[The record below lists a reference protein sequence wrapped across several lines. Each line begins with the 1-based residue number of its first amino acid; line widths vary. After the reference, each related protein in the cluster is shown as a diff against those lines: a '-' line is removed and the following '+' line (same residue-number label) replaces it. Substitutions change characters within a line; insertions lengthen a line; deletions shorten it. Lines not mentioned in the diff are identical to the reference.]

1 MEDKETIN
9 ILIAQLLSKDDEIL
23 RLRNLLDDLQR
34 EQQSGNMQILSK
46 LDRALEELKS
56 MRHDNKTLSN
66 RLSRALEAK
75 SAAEEKIQELSS
87 ALEALENTRA
97 DELYEIARQKRQLY
111 GRKSEKK
118 SSLSAM
124 KQKDLKEDKDDFD
137 GSAPSAPV
145 EDLEQK
151 AAESASSEAAPRSE
165 SPSCRKDYGKQSTGA
180 ENVVVHYCDESDI
193 PSGARKIGIRE
204 WIQYSIQHQVVKH
217 VFKLVRLVDTQ
228 GNISN
233 YYQPTDKN
241 DTRRPFENVLEGYPV
256 DFELMARILVD
267 KYQYGLSLERVV
279 DRLKDAGARFNT
291 STVLAWIK
299 RHMKELCKLEEPFR
313 QLLLTPGSMLFSDE
327 TTEQVRVYNQQKGK
341 YEYRKQY
348 IWGIK
353 NPDRKIAYY
362 LYDNGSRSMKVAQ
375 KFFAGFR
382 GSVTTDG
389 YNVYKM
395 FEREDSSITRY
406 GCMAHVRRKFV
417 DALQTDHR
425 SADIINLISN
435 LYWVEADCR
444 INLLSED
451 ERRMERQKRAIPI
464 LAEIWQM
471 IKPVFEQ
478 TRGDTANLFLKAV
491 RYAVNEWEAVS
502 RYVQNGKAEIDNNP
516 AERMM
521 KPICMGRKN
530 YLFCGSELAHDFII
544 ENARAFC
551 KTFPPK
557 IRNSL
562 SGHFHLT
569 VNSSAFCR
577 AFVIFLSILSAGPVH
592 APLSA
597 PSRRFHRPQGPD
609 AGKAGPGGCHS
620 HPVPT
625 GFQPEEIGRKRKGKA
640 AHALPQR
647 QKAIV
652 DPRMGEAEQVG
663 GKGRQNRRQ
672 RRVAEGEARIAGH
685 HAPALCKGKPRR
697 QPGRHRKQ
705 QHVGG
710 AAADSVT
717 EQGHQQAACRTA
729 HAAQY
734 HAP

>member
-56 MRHDNKTLSN
+56 MRHDNKALSN

-118 SSLSAM
+118 SSLSAT

-151 AAESASSEAAPRSE
+151 AAESASSEAAPRPE

-530 YLFCGSELAHDFII
+530 YLFCGSELGVRNASMLYSII
-544 ENARAFC
+544 ETC
-551 KTFPPK
+551 KMNGLRPVKYIAEILTK
-557 IRNSL
+557 LTAGETNYMSL
-562 SGHFHLT
+562 
-569 VNSSAFCR
+569 
-577 AFVIFLSILSAGPVH
+577 
-592 APLSA
+592 
-597 PSRRFHRPQGPD
+597 
-609 AGKAGPGGCHS
+609 
-620 HPVPT
+620 
-625 GFQPEEIGRKRKGKA
+625 
-640 AHALPQR
+640 LPINNN
-647 QKAIV
+647 K
-652 DPRMGEAEQVG
+652 E
-663 GKGRQNRRQ
+663 
-672 RRVAEGEARIAGH
+672 
-685 HAPALCKGKPRR
+685 
-697 QPGRHRKQ
+697 
-705 QHVGG
+705 
-710 AAADSVT
+710 
-717 EQGHQQAACRTA
+717 
-729 HAAQY
+729 Y
-734 HAP
+734 

>member
-1 MEDKETIN
+1 MTGVQTCALTISIN

-530 YLFCGSELAHDFII
+530 YLFCGSELGAKNASMLYSII
-544 ENARAFC
+544 ETC
-551 KTFPPK
+551 KMNGLRPVKYIAEILTK
-557 IRNSL
+557 LTAGETNYMSL
-562 SGHFHLT
+562 
-569 VNSSAFCR
+569 
-577 AFVIFLSILSAGPVH
+577 
-592 APLSA
+592 
-597 PSRRFHRPQGPD
+597 
-609 AGKAGPGGCHS
+609 
-620 HPVPT
+620 
-625 GFQPEEIGRKRKGKA
+625 
-640 AHALPQR
+640 LPINNN
-647 QKAIV
+647 K
-652 DPRMGEAEQVG
+652 E
-663 GKGRQNRRQ
+663 
-672 RRVAEGEARIAGH
+672 
-685 HAPALCKGKPRR
+685 
-697 QPGRHRKQ
+697 
-705 QHVGG
+705 
-710 AAADSVT
+710 
-717 EQGHQQAACRTA
+717 
-729 HAAQY
+729 
-734 HAP
+734 

>member
-87 ALEALENTRA
+87 ALEALANTRA

-530 YLFCGSELAHDFII
+530 YLFCGSELGAKNASMLYSII
-544 ENARAFC
+544 ETC
-551 KTFPPK
+551 KMNGLRPVKYIAEILTK
-557 IRNSL
+557 LTAGETNYMSL
-562 SGHFHLT
+562 
-569 VNSSAFCR
+569 
-577 AFVIFLSILSAGPVH
+577 
-592 APLSA
+592 
-597 PSRRFHRPQGPD
+597 
-609 AGKAGPGGCHS
+609 
-620 HPVPT
+620 
-625 GFQPEEIGRKRKGKA
+625 
-640 AHALPQR
+640 LPINNN
-647 QKAIV
+647 K
-652 DPRMGEAEQVG
+652 E
-663 GKGRQNRRQ
+663 
-672 RRVAEGEARIAGH
+672 
-685 HAPALCKGKPRR
+685 
-697 QPGRHRKQ
+697 
-705 QHVGG
+705 
-710 AAADSVT
+710 
-717 EQGHQQAACRTA
+717 
-729 HAAQY
+729 
-734 HAP
+734 

>member
-124 KQKDLKEDKDDFD
+124 KQKDLKEDKGDFD

-530 YLFCGSELAHDFII
+530 YLFCGSELGAKNASMLYSII
-544 ENARAFC
+544 ETC
-551 KTFPPK
+551 KMNGLRPVKYIAEILTK
-557 IRNSL
+557 LTAGETNYMSL
-562 SGHFHLT
+562 
-569 VNSSAFCR
+569 
-577 AFVIFLSILSAGPVH
+577 
-592 APLSA
+592 
-597 PSRRFHRPQGPD
+597 
-609 AGKAGPGGCHS
+609 
-620 HPVPT
+620 
-625 GFQPEEIGRKRKGKA
+625 
-640 AHALPQR
+640 LPINNN
-647 QKAIV
+647 K
-652 DPRMGEAEQVG
+652 E
-663 GKGRQNRRQ
+663 
-672 RRVAEGEARIAGH
+672 
-685 HAPALCKGKPRR
+685 
-697 QPGRHRKQ
+697 
-705 QHVGG
+705 
-710 AAADSVT
+710 
-717 EQGHQQAACRTA
+717 
-729 HAAQY
+729 
-734 HAP
+734 

>member
-417 DALQTDHR
+417 YALQTDHR

-471 IKPVFEQ
+471 IKPVFDQ

-502 RYVQNGKAEIDNNP
+502 HYVQNGKAEIDNNT

-530 YLFCGSELAHDFII
+530 YLFCGSELGAKNASMLYSII
-544 ENARAFC
+544 ETC
-551 KTFPPK
+551 KMNGLRPVKYIAEILTK
-557 IRNSL
+557 LTAGETNYMSL
-562 SGHFHLT
+562 
-569 VNSSAFCR
+569 
-577 AFVIFLSILSAGPVH
+577 
-592 APLSA
+592 
-597 PSRRFHRPQGPD
+597 
-609 AGKAGPGGCHS
+609 
-620 HPVPT
+620 
-625 GFQPEEIGRKRKGKA
+625 
-640 AHALPQR
+640 LPINNN
-647 QKAIV
+647 K
-652 DPRMGEAEQVG
+652 E
-663 GKGRQNRRQ
+663 
-672 RRVAEGEARIAGH
+672 
-685 HAPALCKGKPRR
+685 
-697 QPGRHRKQ
+697 
-705 QHVGG
+705 
-710 AAADSVT
+710 
-717 EQGHQQAACRTA
+717 
-729 HAAQY
+729 Y
-734 HAP
+734 

>member
-1 MEDKETIN
+1 MDS
-9 ILIAQLLSKDDEIL
+9 ILDSTSSGQTCIQTCTAGGYTGKHLELLS
-23 RLRNLLDDLQR
+23 
-34 EQQSGNMQILSK
+34 
-46 LDRALEELKS
+46 A
-56 MRHDNKTLSN
+56 
-66 RLSRALEAK
+66 
-75 SAAEEKIQELSS
+75 
-87 ALEALENTRA
+87 
-97 DELYEIARQKRQLY
+97 YRQ
-111 GRKSEKK
+111 
-118 SSLSAM
+118 
-124 KQKDLKEDKDDFD
+124 
-137 GSAPSAPV
+137 
-145 EDLEQK
+145 
-151 AAESASSEAAPRSE
+151 
-165 SPSCRKDYGKQSTGA
+165 
-180 ENVVVHYCDESDI
+180 
-193 PSGARKIGIRE
+193 
-204 WIQYSIQHQVVKH
+204 
-217 VFKLVRLVDTQ
+217 
-228 GNISN
+228 
-233 YYQPTDKN
+233 N

-471 IKPVFEQ
+471 I
-478 TRGDTANLFLKAV
+478 NLF
-491 RYAVNEWEAVS
+491 
-502 RYVQNGKAEIDNNP
+502 
-516 AERMM
+516 
-521 KPICMGRKN
+521 
-530 YLFCGSELAHDFII
+530 
-544 ENARAFC
+544 
-551 KTFPPK
+551 
-557 IRNSL
+557 
-562 SGHFHLT
+562 
-569 VNSSAFCR
+569 
-577 AFVIFLSILSAGPVH
+577 
-592 APLSA
+592 
-597 PSRRFHRPQGPD
+597 
-609 AGKAGPGGCHS
+609 
-620 HPVPT
+620 
-625 GFQPEEIGRKRKGKA
+625 
-640 AHALPQR
+640 
-647 QKAIV
+647 
-652 DPRMGEAEQVG
+652 
-663 GKGRQNRRQ
+663 
-672 RRVAEGEARIAGH
+672 
-685 HAPALCKGKPRR
+685 
-697 QPGRHRKQ
+697 
-705 QHVGG
+705 
-710 AAADSVT
+710 
-717 EQGHQQAACRTA
+717 
-729 HAAQY
+729 
-734 HAP
+734 

>member
-530 YLFCGSELAHDFII
+530 YLFCGSELGAKNASMLYSII
-544 ENARAFC
+544 GTC
-551 KTFPPK
+551 KMNGLRPVKYIAEILTK
-557 IRNSL
+557 LTAGETNYMSL
-562 SGHFHLT
+562 
-569 VNSSAFCR
+569 
-577 AFVIFLSILSAGPVH
+577 
-592 APLSA
+592 
-597 PSRRFHRPQGPD
+597 
-609 AGKAGPGGCHS
+609 
-620 HPVPT
+620 
-625 GFQPEEIGRKRKGKA
+625 
-640 AHALPQR
+640 LPINNN
-647 QKAIV
+647 K
-652 DPRMGEAEQVG
+652 E
-663 GKGRQNRRQ
+663 
-672 RRVAEGEARIAGH
+672 
-685 HAPALCKGKPRR
+685 
-697 QPGRHRKQ
+697 
-705 QHVGG
+705 
-710 AAADSVT
+710 
-717 EQGHQQAACRTA
+717 
-729 HAAQY
+729 
-734 HAP
+734 

>member
-267 KYQYGLSLERVV
+267 KYKYGLSLERVV

-530 YLFCGSELAHDFII
+530 YLFCGSELGAKNASMLYSII
-544 ENARAFC
+544 ETC
-551 KTFPPK
+551 KMNGLRPVKYIAEILTK
-557 IRNSL
+557 LTAGETNYMSL
-562 SGHFHLT
+562 
-569 VNSSAFCR
+569 
-577 AFVIFLSILSAGPVH
+577 
-592 APLSA
+592 
-597 PSRRFHRPQGPD
+597 
-609 AGKAGPGGCHS
+609 
-620 HPVPT
+620 
-625 GFQPEEIGRKRKGKA
+625 
-640 AHALPQR
+640 LPINNN
-647 QKAIV
+647 K
-652 DPRMGEAEQVG
+652 E
-663 GKGRQNRRQ
+663 
-672 RRVAEGEARIAGH
+672 
-685 HAPALCKGKPRR
+685 
-697 QPGRHRKQ
+697 
-705 QHVGG
+705 
-710 AAADSVT
+710 
-717 EQGHQQAACRTA
+717 
-729 HAAQY
+729 
-734 HAP
+734 

>member
-193 PSGARKIGIRE
+193 PSGARKIGILE

-530 YLFCGSELAHDFII
+530 YLFCGSELGAKNASMLYSII
-544 ENARAFC
+544 ETC
-551 KTFPPK
+551 KMNGLRPVKYIAEILTK
-557 IRNSL
+557 LTAGETNYMSL
-562 SGHFHLT
+562 
-569 VNSSAFCR
+569 
-577 AFVIFLSILSAGPVH
+577 
-592 APLSA
+592 
-597 PSRRFHRPQGPD
+597 
-609 AGKAGPGGCHS
+609 
-620 HPVPT
+620 
-625 GFQPEEIGRKRKGKA
+625 
-640 AHALPQR
+640 LPINNN
-647 QKAIV
+647 K
-652 DPRMGEAEQVG
+652 E
-663 GKGRQNRRQ
+663 
-672 RRVAEGEARIAGH
+672 
-685 HAPALCKGKPRR
+685 
-697 QPGRHRKQ
+697 
-705 QHVGG
+705 
-710 AAADSVT
+710 
-717 EQGHQQAACRTA
+717 
-729 HAAQY
+729 
-734 HAP
+734 

>member
-34 EQQSGNMQILSK
+34 EQRSGNMQILSK

-521 KPICMGRKN
+521 KPICMGRKD
-530 YLFCGSELAHDFII
+530 YLFCGSELGAKNASMLYSII
-544 ENARAFC
+544 ETC
-551 KTFPPK
+551 KMNGLRPVKYIAEILTK
-557 IRNSL
+557 LTAGETNYMSL
-562 SGHFHLT
+562 
-569 VNSSAFCR
+569 
-577 AFVIFLSILSAGPVH
+577 
-592 APLSA
+592 
-597 PSRRFHRPQGPD
+597 
-609 AGKAGPGGCHS
+609 
-620 HPVPT
+620 
-625 GFQPEEIGRKRKGKA
+625 
-640 AHALPQR
+640 LPINNN
-647 QKAIV
+647 K
-652 DPRMGEAEQVG
+652 E
-663 GKGRQNRRQ
+663 
-672 RRVAEGEARIAGH
+672 
-685 HAPALCKGKPRR
+685 
-697 QPGRHRKQ
+697 
-705 QHVGG
+705 
-710 AAADSVT
+710 
-717 EQGHQQAACRTA
+717 
-729 HAAQY
+729 
-734 HAP
+734 

>member
-9 ILIAQLLSKDDEIL
+9 ILIAQLLSKDDENL

-56 MRHDNKTLSN
+56 MRHDNKALSN
-66 RLSRALEAK
+66 RLSQALEAK

-118 SSLSAM
+118 SSLSAT

-217 VFKLVRLVDTQ
+217 VFKLVRLVDAQ

-471 IKPVFEQ
+471 IKPVFDQ

-502 RYVQNGKAEIDNNP
+502 RYVQNGKAEIDNNT

-530 YLFCGSELAHDFII
+530 YLFCGSELGAKNASMLYSII
-544 ENARAFC
+544 ETC
-551 KTFPPK
+551 KMNGLRPVKYIAEILTK
-557 IRNSL
+557 LTAGETNYMSL
-562 SGHFHLT
+562 
-569 VNSSAFCR
+569 
-577 AFVIFLSILSAGPVH
+577 
-592 APLSA
+592 
-597 PSRRFHRPQGPD
+597 
-609 AGKAGPGGCHS
+609 
-620 HPVPT
+620 
-625 GFQPEEIGRKRKGKA
+625 
-640 AHALPQR
+640 LPINNN
-647 QKAIV
+647 K
-652 DPRMGEAEQVG
+652 E
-663 GKGRQNRRQ
+663 
-672 RRVAEGEARIAGH
+672 
-685 HAPALCKGKPRR
+685 
-697 QPGRHRKQ
+697 
-705 QHVGG
+705 
-710 AAADSVT
+710 
-717 EQGHQQAACRTA
+717 
-729 HAAQY
+729 Y
-734 HAP
+734 

>member
-34 EQQSGNMQILSK
+34 EQRSGNMQILSK

-66 RLSRALEAK
+66 RLSQALEAK

-530 YLFCGSELAHDFII
+530 YLFCGSELGAKNASMLYSII
-544 ENARAFC
+544 ETC
-551 KTFPPK
+551 KMNGLRPVKYIAEILTK
-557 IRNSL
+557 LTAGETNYMSL
-562 SGHFHLT
+562 
-569 VNSSAFCR
+569 
-577 AFVIFLSILSAGPVH
+577 
-592 APLSA
+592 
-597 PSRRFHRPQGPD
+597 
-609 AGKAGPGGCHS
+609 
-620 HPVPT
+620 
-625 GFQPEEIGRKRKGKA
+625 
-640 AHALPQR
+640 LPINNN
-647 QKAIV
+647 K
-652 DPRMGEAEQVG
+652 E
-663 GKGRQNRRQ
+663 
-672 RRVAEGEARIAGH
+672 
-685 HAPALCKGKPRR
+685 
-697 QPGRHRKQ
+697 
-705 QHVGG
+705 
-710 AAADSVT
+710 
-717 EQGHQQAACRTA
+717 
-729 HAAQY
+729 
-734 HAP
+734 

>member
-34 EQQSGNMQILSK
+34 EQRSGNMQILSK

-151 AAESASSEAAPRSE
+151 AAESASSEAAPRPE

-530 YLFCGSELAHDFII
+530 YLFCGSELGAKNASMLYSII
-544 ENARAFC
+544 ETC
-551 KTFPPK
+551 KMNGLRPVKYIAEILTK
-557 IRNSL
+557 LTAGETNYMSL
-562 SGHFHLT
+562 
-569 VNSSAFCR
+569 
-577 AFVIFLSILSAGPVH
+577 
-592 APLSA
+592 
-597 PSRRFHRPQGPD
+597 
-609 AGKAGPGGCHS
+609 
-620 HPVPT
+620 
-625 GFQPEEIGRKRKGKA
+625 
-640 AHALPQR
+640 LPINNN
-647 QKAIV
+647 K
-652 DPRMGEAEQVG
+652 E
-663 GKGRQNRRQ
+663 
-672 RRVAEGEARIAGH
+672 
-685 HAPALCKGKPRR
+685 
-697 QPGRHRKQ
+697 
-705 QHVGG
+705 
-710 AAADSVT
+710 
-717 EQGHQQAACRTA
+717 
-729 HAAQY
+729 
-734 HAP
+734 

>member
-56 MRHDNKTLSN
+56 MRHDNKALSN
-66 RLSRALEAK
+66 RLSQALEAK

-118 SSLSAM
+118 SSLSAT

-151 AAESASSEAAPRSE
+151 AAESASSEAAPRPE

-217 VFKLVRLVDTQ
+217 VFKLVRLVDAQ

-451 ERRMERQKRAIPI
+451 ERRMERQKRAVPI

-471 IKPVFEQ
+471 IKPVFDQ

-502 RYVQNGKAEIDNNP
+502 RYVQNGKAEIDNNT

-530 YLFCGSELAHDFII
+530 YLFCGSELGAKNASMLYSII
-544 ENARAFC
+544 ETC
-551 KTFPPK
+551 KMNGLRPVKYIAEILTK
-557 IRNSL
+557 LTAGETNYMSL
-562 SGHFHLT
+562 
-569 VNSSAFCR
+569 
-577 AFVIFLSILSAGPVH
+577 
-592 APLSA
+592 
-597 PSRRFHRPQGPD
+597 
-609 AGKAGPGGCHS
+609 
-620 HPVPT
+620 
-625 GFQPEEIGRKRKGKA
+625 
-640 AHALPQR
+640 LPINNN
-647 QKAIV
+647 K
-652 DPRMGEAEQVG
+652 E
-663 GKGRQNRRQ
+663 
-672 RRVAEGEARIAGH
+672 
-685 HAPALCKGKPRR
+685 
-697 QPGRHRKQ
+697 
-705 QHVGG
+705 
-710 AAADSVT
+710 
-717 EQGHQQAACRTA
+717 
-729 HAAQY
+729 Y
-734 HAP
+734 

>member
-471 IKPVFEQ
+471 IKPVFAQ
-478 TRGDTANLFLKAV
+478 TRGDTANLLLKAV

-530 YLFCGSELAHDFII
+530 YLFCGSELGAKNASMLYSII
-544 ENARAFC
+544 ETC
-551 KTFPPK
+551 KMNGLRPVKYIAEILTK
-557 IRNSL
+557 LTAGETNYMSL
-562 SGHFHLT
+562 
-569 VNSSAFCR
+569 
-577 AFVIFLSILSAGPVH
+577 
-592 APLSA
+592 
-597 PSRRFHRPQGPD
+597 
-609 AGKAGPGGCHS
+609 
-620 HPVPT
+620 
-625 GFQPEEIGRKRKGKA
+625 
-640 AHALPQR
+640 LPINNN
-647 QKAIV
+647 K
-652 DPRMGEAEQVG
+652 E
-663 GKGRQNRRQ
+663 
-672 RRVAEGEARIAGH
+672 
-685 HAPALCKGKPRR
+685 
-697 QPGRHRKQ
+697 
-705 QHVGG
+705 
-710 AAADSVT
+710 
-717 EQGHQQAACRTA
+717 
-729 HAAQY
+729 
-734 HAP
+734 

>member
-362 LYDNGSRSMKVAQ
+362 LYDNGGRSMKVAQ

-530 YLFCGSELAHDFII
+530 YLFCGSELGAKNASMLYSII
-544 ENARAFC
+544 ETC
-551 KTFPPK
+551 KMNGLRPVKYIAEILTK
-557 IRNSL
+557 LTAGETNYMSL
-562 SGHFHLT
+562 
-569 VNSSAFCR
+569 
-577 AFVIFLSILSAGPVH
+577 
-592 APLSA
+592 
-597 PSRRFHRPQGPD
+597 
-609 AGKAGPGGCHS
+609 
-620 HPVPT
+620 
-625 GFQPEEIGRKRKGKA
+625 
-640 AHALPQR
+640 LPINNN
-647 QKAIV
+647 K
-652 DPRMGEAEQVG
+652 E
-663 GKGRQNRRQ
+663 
-672 RRVAEGEARIAGH
+672 
-685 HAPALCKGKPRR
+685 
-697 QPGRHRKQ
+697 
-705 QHVGG
+705 
-710 AAADSVT
+710 
-717 EQGHQQAACRTA
+717 
-729 HAAQY
+729 
-734 HAP
+734 

>member
-478 TRGDTANLFLKAV
+478 TRGDTANLFLKGV

-530 YLFCGSELAHDFII
+530 YLFCGSELGAKNASMLYSII
-544 ENARAFC
+544 ETC
-551 KTFPPK
+551 KMNGLRPVKYIAEILTK
-557 IRNSL
+557 LTAGETNYMSL
-562 SGHFHLT
+562 
-569 VNSSAFCR
+569 
-577 AFVIFLSILSAGPVH
+577 
-592 APLSA
+592 
-597 PSRRFHRPQGPD
+597 
-609 AGKAGPGGCHS
+609 
-620 HPVPT
+620 
-625 GFQPEEIGRKRKGKA
+625 
-640 AHALPQR
+640 LPINNN
-647 QKAIV
+647 K
-652 DPRMGEAEQVG
+652 E
-663 GKGRQNRRQ
+663 
-672 RRVAEGEARIAGH
+672 
-685 HAPALCKGKPRR
+685 
-697 QPGRHRKQ
+697 
-705 QHVGG
+705 
-710 AAADSVT
+710 
-717 EQGHQQAACRTA
+717 
-729 HAAQY
+729 
-734 HAP
+734 

>member
-56 MRHDNKTLSN
+56 MRHDNKALSN

-111 GRKSEKK
+111 GRNPRRNLPCPQRSKK
-118 SSLSAM
+118 TSKRIRMILTAPLLRLR
-124 KQKDLKEDKDDFD
+124 LKTWNRKLRNQ
-137 GSAPSAPV
+137 PLLRP
-145 EDLEQK
+145 L
-151 AAESASSEAAPRSE
+151 PRPE

-471 IKPVFEQ
+471 IKPVFDQ

-530 YLFCGSELAHDFII
+530 YLFCGSELGAKNASMLYSII
-544 ENARAFC
+544 ETC
-551 KTFPPK
+551 KMNGLRPVKYIAEILTK
-557 IRNSL
+557 LTAGETNYMSL
-562 SGHFHLT
+562 
-569 VNSSAFCR
+569 
-577 AFVIFLSILSAGPVH
+577 
-592 APLSA
+592 
-597 PSRRFHRPQGPD
+597 
-609 AGKAGPGGCHS
+609 
-620 HPVPT
+620 
-625 GFQPEEIGRKRKGKA
+625 
-640 AHALPQR
+640 LPINNN
-647 QKAIV
+647 K
-652 DPRMGEAEQVG
+652 E
-663 GKGRQNRRQ
+663 
-672 RRVAEGEARIAGH
+672 
-685 HAPALCKGKPRR
+685 
-697 QPGRHRKQ
+697 
-705 QHVGG
+705 
-710 AAADSVT
+710 
-717 EQGHQQAACRTA
+717 
-729 HAAQY
+729 Y
-734 HAP
+734 

>member
-530 YLFCGSELAHDFII
+530 YLFCGSELGAKNTSMLYSII
-544 ENARAFC
+544 ETC
-551 KTFPPK
+551 KMNGLRPVKYIAEILTK
-557 IRNSL
+557 LTAGETNYMSL
-562 SGHFHLT
+562 
-569 VNSSAFCR
+569 
-577 AFVIFLSILSAGPVH
+577 
-592 APLSA
+592 
-597 PSRRFHRPQGPD
+597 
-609 AGKAGPGGCHS
+609 
-620 HPVPT
+620 
-625 GFQPEEIGRKRKGKA
+625 
-640 AHALPQR
+640 LPINNN
-647 QKAIV
+647 K
-652 DPRMGEAEQVG
+652 E
-663 GKGRQNRRQ
+663 
-672 RRVAEGEARIAGH
+672 
-685 HAPALCKGKPRR
+685 
-697 QPGRHRKQ
+697 
-705 QHVGG
+705 
-710 AAADSVT
+710 
-717 EQGHQQAACRTA
+717 
-729 HAAQY
+729 
-734 HAP
+734 

>member
-56 MRHDNKTLSN
+56 MRHDNKALSN

-118 SSLSAM
+118 SSLSAT

-151 AAESASSEAAPRSE
+151 AAESASSEAAPRPE

-217 VFKLVRLVDTQ
+217 VFKLVRLVDAQ

-327 TTEQVRVYNQQKGK
+327 TTEQVRMYNQQKGK

-530 YLFCGSELAHDFII
+530 YLFCGSELGARNASMLYSII
-544 ENARAFC
+544 ETC
-551 KTFPPK
+551 KMNGLRPVKYIAEILTK
-557 IRNSL
+557 LTAGETNYMSL
-562 SGHFHLT
+562 
-569 VNSSAFCR
+569 
-577 AFVIFLSILSAGPVH
+577 
-592 APLSA
+592 
-597 PSRRFHRPQGPD
+597 
-609 AGKAGPGGCHS
+609 
-620 HPVPT
+620 
-625 GFQPEEIGRKRKGKA
+625 
-640 AHALPQR
+640 LPINNN
-647 QKAIV
+647 K
-652 DPRMGEAEQVG
+652 E
-663 GKGRQNRRQ
+663 
-672 RRVAEGEARIAGH
+672 
-685 HAPALCKGKPRR
+685 
-697 QPGRHRKQ
+697 
-705 QHVGG
+705 
-710 AAADSVT
+710 
-717 EQGHQQAACRTA
+717 
-729 HAAQY
+729 Y
-734 HAP
+734 

>member
-56 MRHDNKTLSN
+56 MRHDNKALSN

-118 SSLSAM
+118 SSLSAT

-217 VFKLVRLVDTQ
+217 VFKLVRLVDAQ

-530 YLFCGSELAHDFII
+530 YLFCGSELGAKNASMLYSII
-544 ENARAFC
+544 ETC
-551 KTFPPK
+551 KMNGLRPVKYIAEILTK
-557 IRNSL
+557 LTAGETNYMSL
-562 SGHFHLT
+562 
-569 VNSSAFCR
+569 
-577 AFVIFLSILSAGPVH
+577 
-592 APLSA
+592 
-597 PSRRFHRPQGPD
+597 
-609 AGKAGPGGCHS
+609 
-620 HPVPT
+620 
-625 GFQPEEIGRKRKGKA
+625 
-640 AHALPQR
+640 LPINNN
-647 QKAIV
+647 K
-652 DPRMGEAEQVG
+652 E
-663 GKGRQNRRQ
+663 
-672 RRVAEGEARIAGH
+672 
-685 HAPALCKGKPRR
+685 
-697 QPGRHRKQ
+697 
-705 QHVGG
+705 
-710 AAADSVT
+710 
-717 EQGHQQAACRTA
+717 
-729 HAAQY
+729 
-734 HAP
+734 